1 MNRCPLCTHELQHE
15 SMCPVEY
22 VERLRTF
29 TPSHELTRSLLLLGA
44 GSSRDWNSLM
54 AIYQNHSGETLA
66 ELQFFA
72 EMAAN
77 IFTSIQ
83 EAITVTIR
91 KQQMKSLTT
100 GAITQD
106 RQPAPSSPIPADP
119 PYVPHALTGTESLLP
134 SSSEPAADRR
144 RSRHLKSEP
153 MEAAEQAKQHKQNQ
167 DYLSL
172 QQGD

>member
-1 MNRCPLCTHELQHE
+1 MNRCPLCSHELQHE
-15 SMCPVEY
+15 SMCPIEY

-29 TPSHELTRSLLLLGA
+29 FPSHELTRSLLLLGA
-44 GSSRDWNSLM
+44 GSLRDWNSLK
-54 AIYQNHSGETLA
+54 ATYQNHSGETLA

-83 EAITVTIR
+83 EAISDTIR
-91 KQQMKSLTT
+91 AQQMKSLTT
-100 GAITQD
+100 GATTQD
-106 RQPAPSSPIPADP
+106 RQPAPSSLILAEQLGALA
-119 PYVPHALTGTESLLP
+119 ALTGGESPAP
-134 SSSEPAADRR
+134 SSSEPEARR
-144 RSRHLKSEP
+144 RSRHQKSEP
-153 MEAAEQAKQHKQNQ
+153 MEAAEQAKQHQQHK